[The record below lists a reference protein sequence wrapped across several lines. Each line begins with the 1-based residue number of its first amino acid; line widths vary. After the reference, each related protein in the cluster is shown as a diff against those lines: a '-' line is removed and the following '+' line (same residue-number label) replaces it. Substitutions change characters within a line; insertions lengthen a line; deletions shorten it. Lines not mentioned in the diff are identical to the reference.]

1 MPKITGQSK
10 VRSPGTVPAP
20 CCRSSACLWRGDTGL
35 APWSISSLLLREPN
49 FSSRAITT
57 KLRTQEYEEQ
67 NGSRKLKKD
76 NGDKEKRCL
85 LVGVEGTQNEFAHG
99 RHWLPEWKQEE
110 MLDLADQ
117 AREGSQSSRGGPGP
131 AVPPS
136 SPQVPTRL
144 PQLCLCL
151 LGFALPARPSPSLLL
166 SLPYHGLLVLWT
178 SSPLHPEVSGSPSA
192 ARAAPARAAGPA
204 SAAEQLRSR
213 LQRWSTSS
221 PGSSRMHKQTNYAT
235 DPELRSKRK
244 WPLDVIA

>member
-10 VRSPGTVPAP
+10 VCSPGAVPAP
-20 CCRSSACLWRGDTGL
+20 CRSAARLWRGDTGL
-35 APWSISSLLLREPN
+35 ALRSISSLLLRESN

-57 KLRTQEYEEQ
+57 KLWTQEYEER

-76 NGDKEKRCL
+76 NGDKEKHCL

-99 RHWLPEWKQEE
+99 KHLLPEWKQQE

-136 SPQVPTRL
+136 SPEIPTRL

-151 LGFALPARPSPSLLL
+151 LGFALPAHPSPSLL
-166 SLPYHGLLVLWT
+166 SLPYHCLLVLWT
-178 SSPLHPEVSGSPSA
+178 SSPLHPELSGSPSA
-192 ARAAPARAAGPA
+192 ARAAPAGAAGPA
-204 SAAEQLRSR
+204 GAAEQLRSR